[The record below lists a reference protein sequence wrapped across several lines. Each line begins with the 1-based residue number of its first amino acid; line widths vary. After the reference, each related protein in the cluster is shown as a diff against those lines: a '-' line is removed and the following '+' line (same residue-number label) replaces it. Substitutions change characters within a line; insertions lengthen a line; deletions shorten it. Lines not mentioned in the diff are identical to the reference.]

1 MNYIT
6 TQGLDTITEDK
17 IEIKRMVY
25 TFEYIDDS
33 YRVIKE
39 NIYTLDEN
47 IGTSNTY
54 IEEVENLFNFVAVN
68 ISNFI
73 RDNNLPTN
81 KLGHINVYMDL
92 VENPKSNTTIV
103 KSIDIYEDDDER
115 YMDKEIDRLFE
126 NMDNMIKQDY
136 ASIIKS
142 NFDIDDIKDRKE
154 YNKNLMSDIIKQKG
168 DELNNGGVEISK
180 LSAILKLEDKNRD
193 SIRKV
198 MKAVANLKIK
208 PKVVNINEEIAIL
221 TYACKKSYIVRNIEA
236 YSSILLDFV
245 DYINNIEEIDLYL
258 DDSTLYGDYKVDS
271 DVDDIDRVK
280 FTSENFSSRLTLFKG
295 HIGTDIIKLAL

>member
-6 TQGLDTITEDK
+6 KQGLNTITEDK

-25 TFEYIDDS
+25 AFEYIDDS

-81 KLGHINVYMDL
+81 KLGHINVYMDV

-180 LSAILKLEDKNRD
+180 LSAILKLDDKNRD

-208 PKVVNINEEIAIL
+208 PKVV
-221 TYACKKSYIVRNIEA
+221 K
-236 YSSILLDFV
+236 
-245 DYINNIEEIDLYL
+245 
-258 DDSTLYGDYKVDS
+258 
-271 DVDDIDRVK
+271 
-280 FTSENFSSRLTLFKG
+280 LTLFKG

>member
-25 TFEYIDDS
+25 AFEYIDDS

-54 IEEVENLFNFVAVN
+54 IEEVENLFNFVAIN

-81 KLGHINVYMDL
+81 KLGHINVYMDV

-126 NMDNMIKQDY
+126 NMDNMIKPDY

-168 DELNNGGVEISK
+168 DELNNGEVEISK

-198 MKAVANLKIK
+198 MKAIANLKIK

-221 TYACKKSYIVRNIEA
+221 TYACKKSCIVRNIEE

-295 HIGTDIIKLAL
+295 HIGTDMIKLAL